1 MRKSSI
7 FCGVLFI
14 SNVIISQTSS
24 ISGIINVYTE
34 VNSISGNTLVVSN
47 SSSITISDQVLIVQM
62 KGVSVNSANS
72 INYGSITSYNNCG
85 KYEFAE
91 VASVIGNSIIL
102 NAPLQRAYTPSGK
115 VQLVRVPVYQ
125 NALVVGTLSC
135 LPWNGSSG
143 GILALRVCGMLT
155 LNSNIDVS
163 GKGFRGGSVL
173 TNSTQC
179 FGDTTS
185 YVESSLL
192 QPNSYFAEKGEG
204 VFLNGITNDI
214 GRGKNSNGGGGG
226 NDINGGGGGGANFG
240 KGGRGG
246 DFYGP
251 ASCPANFVMQTGG
264 MAGEGL
270 SYSNALSLVFMGGG
284 GGAGHQNNNTSSNGG
299 NGGGI
304 VIIKASSIS
313 GNGYSIYSE
322 GTNVNFLPNSIDGQG
337 GGGGGG
343 SVLLDVNSVTA
354 LNVSIKGGYGGSDNY
369 SGPDCHGKGGG
380 GGGGVLWTSNQLL
393 NLSSQLIGGA
403 AGVFLGSGSPFYN
416 SSLNATAGQGGANL
430 SGLNLPGRIVV
441 CDNEVGIKEI
451 HEENGR
457 LIVYPN
463 PSNGY
468 IKLSD
473 VGVKILG
480 PIKLKVLGPLG
491 NLLLS
496 FTFKNMEDLN
506 EANIN
511 IDSLESGTYFVILNS
526 DLETHYT
533 KLVIE

>member
-1 MRKSSI
+1 MRKKRI
-7 FCGVLFI
+7 FFGLLLI
-14 SNVIISQTSS
+14 SNIIFSQTSS

-47 SSSITISDQVLIVQM
+47 SFGINISDQVLIVQM
-62 KGVSVNSANS
+62 KGVSINSANNFS
-72 INYGSITSYNNCG
+72 YGTITSYNNCG

-102 NAPLQRAYTPSGK
+102 NAPLQRAYTPAGT
-115 VQLVRVPVYQ
+115 VQLIRVPVYQ

-135 LPWNGSSG
+135 MPWNGSTG
-143 GILALRVCGMLT
+143 GILAFRVCGILT

-163 GKGFRGGSVL
+163 GKGFRGGSAV
-173 TNSTQC
+173 TNSTHC
-179 FGDTTS
+179 IGDTNS
-185 YVESSLL
+185 YVKSSLS

-204 VFLNGITNDI
+204 VFINGITNDL

-226 NDINGGGGGGANFG
+226 NDINGGGGGGGNFG
-240 KGGRGG
+240 EGGRGG

-251 ASCPANFVMQTGG
+251 ASCPPNFVLQTGG
-264 MAGEGL
+264 IAGEGL

-313 GNGYSIYSE
+313 GNGYSINSAGE
-322 GTNVNFLPNSIDGQG
+322 DVNFLPNSIDGQG

-343 SVLLDVNSVTA
+343 SILLDVNSVTA

-393 NLSSQLIGGA
+393 SLSSQLIGGA

-416 SSLNATAGQGGANL
+416 SSLNATAGQSGTSF
-430 SGLNLPGRIVV
+430 SGLNLPGRMVF
-441 CDNEVGIKEI
+441 CESGVGISEFQ
-451 HEENGR
+451 EENTR
-457 LIVYPN
+457 LQIHPN

-468 IKLSD
+468 VKLSIA
-473 VGVKILG
+473 GANISGLL
-480 PIKLKVLGPLG
+480 KLEVLGVMG
-491 NLLLS
+491 NILLS
-496 FTFKNMEDLN
+496 LALNNSDELN
-506 EANIN
+506 EGE
-511 IDSLESGTYFVILNS
+511 IDLSSLEKGTYFVKLKS
-526 DLETHYT
+526 DLVARYT